1 MIVVTGGAGFIGSNL
16 VAALAA
22 RGEEVAVVDR
32 LGSDERWRN
41 LAKHEVAALVAPE
54 AMLEYLEGLASAPR
68 AICHLGAI
76 SATTEIDV
84 DRLVACNVNPTL
96 ALWRYCAARRVPFLY
111 ASSAA
116 TYGDGAAGFEDEFGM
131 AALSR
136 LRPLNAYA
144 WSKHVVD
151 RRLARLVEQGAA
163 TPPQWLGL
171 KFFNVFGAN
180 EYHKG
185 EMRSVV
191 CKAFEAVARG
201 EPVRLF
207 RSHRNDIPDGG
218 QARDFVYVEDCVA
231 VMLWALDNPGISGL
245 FNLGSGR
252 ARSFA
257 ELAAALFAALR
268 RPAEIEFVDTPIE
281 LRARYQFF
289 TQAPMHRLR
298 AAGYD
303 KPFAVLEPAVRD
315 YVDRY
320 LVAQDRYR

>member
-1 MIVVTGGAGFIGSNL
+1 L

-32 LGSDERWRN
+32 LGGDERWRN
-41 LAKHEVAALVAPE
+41 LAKHEIAALVAPE
-54 AMLEYLEGLASAPR
+54 ALGEYLDGLAAAPR

-76 SATTEIDV
+76 SDTTERDV
-84 DRLVACNVNPTL
+84 DRLVRHNVEPSL
-96 ALWRYCAARRVPFLY
+96 ALWRYCQARQVPLLY

-116 TYGDGAAGFEDEFGM
+116 TYGDGRAGFDDDFTS
-131 AALSR
+131 AALAR

-151 RRLARLVEQGAA
+151 RRFARLLARGEA
-163 TPPQWLGL
+163 PPQWVGL

-191 CKAFEAVARG
+191 CKAYEAVSRG
-201 EPVRLF
+201 QPVRLF
-207 RSHRNDIPDGG
+207 RSHRNDIADGG
-218 QARDFVYVEDCVA
+218 QARDFVYVDDCIA
-231 VMLWALDNPGISGL
+231 AMLWFLDHPGVSGM

-257 ELAAALFAALR
+257 DLAAALFAALG
-268 RPAEIEFVDTPIE
+268 RPTDIEFVDTPVE

-289 TQAPMHRLR
+289 TEAPLARLR
-298 AAGYD
+298 AAGYES
-303 KPFAVLEPAVRD
+303 PFQPLEAAVDD
-315 YVDRY
+315 YVERY
-320 LVAQDRYR
+320 LAAQDPYR

>member
-76 SATTEIDV
+76 SATTETDV

-116 TYGDGAAGFEDEFGM
+116 TYGDGAAGFEDEFGI

-151 RRLARLVEQGAA
+151 RRFARLVEQGAA

-201 EPVRLF
+201 EPARLF

-303 KPFAVLEPAVRD
+303 KPFAALEPAIRD